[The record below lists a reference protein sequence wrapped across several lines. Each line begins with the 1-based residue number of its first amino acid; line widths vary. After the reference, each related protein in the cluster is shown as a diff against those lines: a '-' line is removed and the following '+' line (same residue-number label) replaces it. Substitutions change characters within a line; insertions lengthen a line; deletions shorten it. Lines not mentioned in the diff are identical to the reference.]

1 MRLIGLTGG
10 IASGK
15 STAAKIL
22 GALGLPVLD
31 TDEVVHRL
39 LEPGGAAYPRVV
51 ETFGPE
57 ILDGKGRIDRGRLGN
72 KVFADP
78 EARRRLEAIV
88 HPLVEAEVRRWI
100 AQQEAEGH
108 AWAVLE
114 VPLLVEAGW
123 DRWVDEVWVVDV
135 PVEVQVERLM
145 RERGFS
151 REEALSR
158 IRAQIPREARLA
170 RATRVIANRGTVE
183 ELAAELRRAWQE
195 LSS

>member
-22 GALGLPVLD
+22 AALGLPVLD

-51 ETFGPE
+51 ETFGPD
-57 ILDGKGRIDRGRLGN
+57 ILDGKGRIDRGRLGK

-78 EARRRLEAIV
+78 EARGRLEAIV

-108 AWAVLE
+108 DWAVLE

-158 IRAQIPREARLA
+158 IQAQIPREARLA

-183 ELAAELRRAWQE
+183 ELEAELHRAWQE